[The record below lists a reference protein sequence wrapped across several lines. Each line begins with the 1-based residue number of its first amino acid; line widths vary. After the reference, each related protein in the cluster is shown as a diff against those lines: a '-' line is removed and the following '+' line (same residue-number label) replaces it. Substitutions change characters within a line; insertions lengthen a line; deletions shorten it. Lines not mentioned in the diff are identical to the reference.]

1 MTAGL
6 LEQEAERLR
15 ELMGYEIL
23 DTPEEEEFN
32 DVVKLASQICN
43 ASIALITF
51 IDDCRQWFKAK
62 VGVEVRETTKDIAFC
77 THTLQYENGMEVEDT
92 LKDERFSKN
101 PLVVDEPY
109 IRFYAGVPLISPQ
122 GIRIGTLCVLDQEPK
137 KLTEDQRFALETL
150 AKYVMQL
157 LELKKKNQGLQ
168 KVMKEHKE
176 LQELTEKQQ
185 NALARAQNAA
195 KIGIYQ
201 WNLKTDLIKVSPAFC
216 ALFGIEECPVLS
228 REEFLQYIHPDDLKG
243 FLRYF
248 KRVIKSGRHFDYE
261 YRCLK
266 GKRKKEIY
274 NRSTGE
280 LVRAE
285 NGTPERIIGV
295 MQDITHKW
303 NYEKKLRKQNAEL
316 KKVNQE
322 LDNFVY
328 RVSHDLRAPI
338 SSMLGLI
345 DIIVNHE
352 HQLDKIRELLM
363 LIKKSL
369 AKQDK
374 FIKDILDF
382 SRNSR
387 LVIEPQEIDFQTLLE
402 DIIAQFVFEGQADQ
416 ISYTLEVDQQEPYAT
431 DKNRLDII
439 MANLISNAFKYVKS
453 KGEAAKVEISIFTR
467 TEHAEIII
475 KDNGIGIEQEH
486 LDKVFNMFY
495 RATDN
500 QPGSGLGLYMVREA
514 VLKVGGRVSLESKTG
529 QGTKVVVHLP
539 NLLYTTAPD

>member
-1 MTAGL
+1 M
-6 LEQEAERLR
+6 EEEERL
-15 ELMGYEIL
+15 EALVGYEIL
-23 DTPEEEEFN
+23 DTPEEEEFD
-32 DVVKLASQICN
+32 DVVKLASQICE

-77 THTLQYENGMEVEDT
+77 AHTLHFEKGMEVEDT
-92 LKDERFSKN
+92 LKDKRFSDN
-101 PLVVDEPY
+101 PLVLADPY
-109 IRFYAGVPLISPQ
+109 IRFYAGVPLVSPK
-122 GIRIGTLCVLDQEPK
+122 GIRIGTLCVLDKEPK
-137 KLTEDQRFALETL
+137 KLTEEQHFAMVTL
-150 AKYVMQL
+150 AKYVVQL
-157 LELKKKNQGLQ
+157 MELRKSNKGLK

-176 LQELTEKQQ
+176 LLDRTKKQQ
-185 NALARAQNAA
+185 KALARAQNAA
-195 KIGIYQ
+195 KIGIYE
-201 WNLKTDLIKVSPAFC
+201 WDLKTDRIKVSPAFC
-216 ALFGIEECPVLS
+216 SLFAIQECPELS
-228 REEFLQYIHPDDLKG
+228 REEFQQYIHPDDLKG
-243 FLRYF
+243 FIRYF

-280 LVRAE
+280 LVRSE
-285 NGTPERIIGV
+285 GGTPERIVGV
-295 MQDITHKW
+295 MQDITDKW
-303 NYEKKLRKQNAEL
+303 TYEKKLRKQNAEL

-352 HQLDKIRELLM
+352 HEVDKIRELLM
-363 LIKKSL
+363 LVKKSL

-382 SRNSR
+382 SKNSR
-387 LVIEPQEIDFQTLLE
+387 LTVEPEEIDFQAFLE
-402 DIIAQFVFEGQADQ
+402 ETISQFTHDGQAAQ
-416 ISYTLEVDQQEPYAT
+416 VRYSLNVEQPEAFAT
-431 DKNRLDII
+431 DKNRLDIVLS
-439 MANLISNAFKYVKS
+439 NLLSNAFKYVKA
-453 KGEAAKVEISIFTR
+453 KGSAGEVKVSVFSR
-467 TEHAEIII
+467 TEDVEIII
-475 KDNGIGIEQEH
+475 EDNGIGIDEEH
-486 LDKVFNMFY
+486 MSRVFNMFY

-500 QPGSGLGLYMVREA
+500 QPGSGLGLYIVREA
-514 VLKVGGRVSLESKTG
+514 VARLGGEVQLESKKG

-539 NLLYTTAPD
+539 NLLYTVAPD

>member
-1 MTAGL
+1 M
-6 LEQEAERLR
+6 EEEKERLQA
-15 ELMGYEIL
+15 LMGYEIL
-23 DTPEEEEFN
+23 DTPEEEEF
-32 DVVKLASQICN
+32 DDIVKLASQVCD

-62 VGVEVRETTKDIAFC
+62 VGVNVRETTKDIAFC
-77 THTLQYENGMEVEDT
+77 AHTLHFEKGMVVEDT
-92 LKDERFSKN
+92 LKDKRFSDH
-101 PLVVDEPY
+101 PMVLADPH
-109 IRFYAGVPLISPQ
+109 IRFYAGVPLVNPQ

-137 KLTEDQRFALETL
+137 KLTEEQHFAMETL
-150 AKYVMQL
+150 AKYVVQL
-157 LELKKKNQGLQ
+157 LELRKGNKGLK
-168 KVMKEHKE
+168 KVMKEH
-176 LQELTEKQQ
+176 QELLDRTKKQQ

-195 KIGIYQ
+195 KIGIYE
-201 WNLKTDLIKVSPAFC
+201 WDLKTDLIKVSPAFC
-216 ALFGIEECPVLS
+216 SLFAIQECPELS
-228 REEFLQYIHPDDLKG
+228 REEFQQYIHPEDLRG

-248 KRVIKSGRHFDYE
+248 KRVIRSGRHFDYE

-285 NGTPERIIGV
+285 DGTPERIVGV
-295 MQDITHKW
+295 MQDITDKW
-303 NYEKKLRKQNAEL
+303 NYEKKLRKQNEEL

-352 HQLDKIRELLM
+352 HEVDKIRELLM
-363 LIKKSL
+363 LVKKSL

-382 SRNSR
+382 SKNSR
-387 LVIEPQEIDFQTLLE
+387 LTVEPEEIDFQGFLKET
-402 DIIAQFVFEGQADQ
+402 ISQFTHEGQTAQ
-416 ISYTLEVDQQEPYAT
+416 TSYSLHVEQSEAFAT

-439 MANLISNAFKYVKS
+439 LSNLISNSFKYVKA
-453 KGEAAKVEISIFTR
+453 KGSAAEVKVSVFSR
-467 TEHAEIII
+467 TENAEIII
-475 KDNGIGIEQEH
+475 EDNGIGIDEEH
-486 LDKVFNMFY
+486 LSRVFNMFY

-500 QPGSGLGLYMVREA
+500 QPGSGLGLYIVREA
-514 VLKVGGRVSLESKTG
+514 VARLGGEVQLESKTG
-529 QGTKVVVHLP
+529 QGTKVMVRLP
-539 NLLYTTAPD
+539 NLLYTGVPD